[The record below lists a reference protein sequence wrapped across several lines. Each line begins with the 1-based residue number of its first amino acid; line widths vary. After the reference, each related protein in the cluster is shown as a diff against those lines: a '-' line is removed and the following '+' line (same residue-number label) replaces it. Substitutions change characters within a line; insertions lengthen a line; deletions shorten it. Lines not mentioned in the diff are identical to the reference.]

1 MGAACSLEGG
11 LTDFT
16 WGAYEKIFQNVIVF
30 SWGQL
35 LFANRALQRLVDCAG
50 LGLNPNDLVARLAA
64 WAGKVSRMIAT
75 HDPGNMARIPGVRV
89 APKHHDCPIWT
100 LCPRPL
106 YVRQAAPI
114 GGAMGGV
121 QSGPTV
127 MSLPKGVGGR

>member
-64 WAGKVSRMIAT
+64 RAGKV
-75 HDPGNMARIPGVRV
+75 
-89 APKHHDCPIWT
+89 
-100 LCPRPL
+100 
-106 YVRQAAPI
+106 
-114 GGAMGGV
+114 
-121 QSGPTV
+121 
-127 MSLPKGVGGR
+127 